1 MNMEQLKQYIMSI
14 LIDNA
19 DKLAIAPDLVID
31 RLFDRLSVSVAVE
44 IDGWREIGRSDAYQ
58 VIWDRHLM
66 PRLAQADMHVKVFAR
81 ENN

>member
-19 DKLAIAPDLVID
+19 DKLATSPDLVID
-31 RLFDRLSVSVAVE
+31 RLFDSLSVRVAVE

-58 VIWDRHLM
+58 VIWDRYLM
-66 PRLAQADMHVKVFAR
+66 PRLAQADMYVKVFAR
-81 ENN
+81 D